1 MKKLLCVWGAADYGK
16 SYSIIEFDSLLNKN
30 FDSNIQT
37 IHSFGN
43 LPYDIQRIYK
53 IGNFTIGIES
63 QGDPNSR
70 QKASLT
76 LVGKNNC
83 DIIICASRT
92 KGDTVAN
99 VDNFCHRHGYDCFW
113 LSTIYS
119 PKTYKQSGTILNQ
132 RNGQVLFDIVSDFMN
147 GKY

>member
-1 MKKLLCVWGAADYGK
+1 MKKLICVWGASNYGK
-16 SYSIIEFDSLLNKN
+16 TSSIMEFDSLLNKY
-30 FDSNIQT
+30 FGSNIQT

-76 LVGKNNC
+76 LFGKNNC

-99 VDNFCHRHGYDCFW
+99 VNNFCHRNGYDCFW
-113 LSTIYS
+113 ISTMYS
-119 PKTYKQSGTILNQ
+119 PKTYKQSGVAVNQ